1 MVQTRAGGGSYNY
14 AYTPSQSY
22 FDQKFVPIKKE
33 LTDVESLTIEKLEKH
48 VETLKE
54 ERNFKRYTWQKLSN
68 KENQQRLTYLAFGRR
83 TLAKMYEKQSGEE
96 YLQALE
102 LDNNDPNAL
111 EYMGELFIQMNNIG
125 KIEDEKVIERLKE
138 NGAENELK
146 LLEDALCVWKNE
158 TDASLRSFGN
168 FDLSCPEP
176 FINLFITQ
184 SSNDDRWSLSRVII
198 DINGSQQTPKTDSI
212 YEVNKLGESKVRIPL
227 GLFKTGKNTVRISN
241 WSGLEG
247 RVKDNGDGNTWDL
260 YELRLEDN
268 LGNNLP
274 LTNLTQRAGGRGYLP
289 NLIDGNT
296 NSYLTY
302 DNTKFDLTETNGK
315 DVSETQWVQF
325 EINL

>member
-14 AYTPSQSY
+14 VYTQPVSY
-22 FDQKFVPIKKE
+22 FEQVFNPIKKE
-33 LTDVESLTIEKLEKH
+33 LMDVESLTIENLEKH

-54 ERNFKRYTWQKLSN
+54 ERKFKRYGYETLSSE
-68 KENQQRLTYLAFGRR
+68 ENQQRLTILAFARR
-83 TLAKMYEKQSGEE
+83 TLAKMYEKKSAEE

-102 LDNNDPNAL
+102 LDNKDPNAL

-125 KIEDEKVIERLKE
+125 KIEDEKVIERLRE

-146 LLEDALCVWKNE
+146 LLEDALCVWKNK
-158 TDASLRSFGN
+158 TDANLRSFGN

-184 SSNDDRWSLSRVII
+184 SSKDDRWSLSRVII

-212 YEVNKLGESKVRIPL
+212 YEVNKLGESKVQIPIEY
-227 GLFKTGKNTVRISN
+227 FKTGKNTLRISN

-260 YELRLEDN
+260 YELALEDN
-268 LGNNLP
+268 FGNNLP
-274 LTNLTQRAGGRGYLP
+274 LKNLSQRENWGYLL

-296 NSYLTY
+296 NSYWSY
-302 DNTKFDLTETNGK
+302 DSSKFDITETNGK

-325 EINL
+325 DFVLK

>member
-1 MVQTRAGGGSYNY
+1 MVQTRAGGGSYNNY
-14 AYTPSQSY
+14 VYTPPQSY
-22 FDQKFVPIKKE
+22 FEQIFTPIKKE
-33 LTDVESLTIEKLEKH
+33 LMDVESLTIEKLEKH

-54 ERNFKRYTWQKLSN
+54 ERNFKRYGYGKLSN
-68 KENQQRLTYLAFGRR
+68 KENQQRLTILGFARR
-83 TLAKMYEKQSGEE
+83 TLAKEYEKQSAEE

-102 LDNNDPNAL
+102 LDNKDPNAL
-111 EYMGELFIQMNNIG
+111 EYMGELFIQMNKIG
-125 KIEDEKVIERLKE
+125 KIEEEKVIERLRE

-158 TDASLRSFGN
+158 TDASLRSFGK
-168 FDLSCPEP
+168 FELSCPEP

-184 SSNDDRWSLSRVII
+184 SPNDDRWSVSSLMI

-227 GLFKTGKNTVRISN
+227 GLFKTGKNTIRISN

-260 YELRLEDN
+260 YELRLEDKF
-268 LGNNLP
+268 GNKVP
-274 LTNLTQRAGGRGYLP
+274 LTNLSQRENWGYLL

-296 NSYLTY
+296 NSYWSY
-302 DNTKFDLTETNGK
+302 DPTRYDLSETNGK

-325 EINL
+325 DFNL